1 MILRVL
7 SFRPAEPTDA
17 ADRFVRDQVQPAL
30 LACKGLRFLYFGRSS
45 AQGQASRVVI
55 TVWDDGDPEC
65 PSELDL
71 SQQLDFE
78 IAPEVLDPIVATYD
92 ARLVV
97 VTDQTEPA
105 RIIRLFRGT
114 LHAGELDDFVRD
126 SEAITDSITDFK
138 PHAVFVGS
146 DPPEGIVALSVWP
159 QWEGIVA
166 ATGGDVANPIMTRNT
181 QRLKSMFADHFEMV
195 PGTVAGAVGNQ
206 VTTLD

>member
-17 ADRFVRDQVQPAL
+17 ADRFVRDQIQPAL
-30 LACKGLRFLYFGRSS
+30 LTCKGLRFLYFGRSS
-45 AQGQASRVVI
+45 APDQASRVVI
-55 TVWDDGDPEC
+55 TVWDDGDLEC
-65 PSELDL
+65 PSQVDL
-71 SQQLDFE
+71 SRQLGFE
-78 IAPEVLDPIVATYD
+78 IAPEILDPTVATHD

-105 RIIRLFRGT
+105 RIIRVFRGT

-126 SEAITDSITDFK
+126 SEAITESITDFK
-138 PHAVFVGS
+138 PHAVFVAS

-166 ATGGDVANPIMTRNT
+166 ATGGDVANPILTRNT

-195 PGTVAGAVGNQ
+195 PGTVAGAVGGQ
-206 VTTLD
+206 VTVFD